1 MQSKKN
7 GRSFVKYNVLEKIA
21 GVDELL
27 FALESTKTP
36 FGDDD
41 FEDLVAKILL
51 IQAAK
56 RHQYGDYIEARDES
70 PYIALFEN
78 FTDLKRKYVRLDVAI
93 KRDYSFKDLAEGYL
107 DLAIYGLLGL
117 QLLFHIE
124 ENKDVSGPDE
134 PTRSSGA

>member
-1 MQSKKN
+1 M
-7 GRSFVKYNVLEKIA
+7 KYDILEKVA

-27 FALESTKTP
+27 FSLESTKTP
-36 FGDDD
+36 FSDGD
-41 FEDLVAKILL
+41 FEDLVEKILL

-78 FTDLKRKYVRLDVAI
+78 FTDLKRKYVRLNVAI

-107 DLAIYGLLGL
+107 DIAIYGLLGL

-124 ENKDVSGPDE
+124 ENRSVSGSDE
-134 PTRSSGA
+134 STRSSGT